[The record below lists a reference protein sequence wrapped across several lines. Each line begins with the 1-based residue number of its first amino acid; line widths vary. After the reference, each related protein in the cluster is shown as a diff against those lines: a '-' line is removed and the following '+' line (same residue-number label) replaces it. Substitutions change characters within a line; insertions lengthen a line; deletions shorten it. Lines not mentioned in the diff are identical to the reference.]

1 MFRRIQRLLST
12 RALAVV
18 VLAGFVALPVRAGDS
33 IELWAAASLAD
44 VLGEIAA
51 TWSRTS
57 GIEVRGNYAATSL
70 LARQL
75 AEGGEADIFVS
86 ADREWMDYLIERRR
100 VAGQPVDLAGNRLVV
115 IAPPASVASPA
126 LAAELP
132 AALDPEHVPA
142 GRYARAAFESLGVWT
157 ALADR
162 ILPLENVRAVVR
174 VVAGGDAPLGV
185 VYATDVQ
192 AGAGLRTLFTLPEDS
207 HPPIVYVAARLQGDD
222 NPAAVELLD
231 HLRGAA
237 AAAVFK
243 RWGFSG
249 VAVPD

>member
-1 MFRRIQRLLST
+1 M
-12 RALAVV
+12 

-57 GIEVRGNYAATSL
+57 GIEVRGNYAASSL

-86 ADREWMDYLIERRR
+86 ADREWMEYLIEHQR

-115 IAPPASVASPA
+115 IAAPASVASPA
-126 LAAELP
+126 TAADLP
-132 AALDPEHVPA
+132 AALGAEGRLALADPEHVPA
-142 GRYARAAFESLGVWT
+142 GRYARAAFESLSVWT

-231 HLRGAA
+231 YLRGAG